1 MLHTLIISIYTE
13 KIPAMKRHRKIKV
26 FAIIL
31 AGILLTWFVEIEVF
45 VPRRVLGH
53 SWEPNGGADYL
64 KTRLDVFS
72 TVNAQMRGDTLI
84 LEGNRRYLVKYCN
97 FGTLWLTY
105 LKKNYTA
112 KYVHTMSSNDW

>member
-1 MLHTLIISIYTE
+1 
-13 KIPAMKRHRKIKV
+13 MKRHRKIKV

-31 AGILLTWFVEIEVF
+31 TGILLTWLVEIKVLA
-45 VPRRVLGH
+45 PRRVLGH
-53 SWEPNGGADYL
+53 SWEPNGGVDYL

-97 FGTLWLTY
+97 FGTLWLTD